1 MAKYNQITPADGW
14 YFVHE
19 NVVDK
24 DDKPYVVYRVAVWA
38 LDEENDVIGLIHA
51 SGLPLE
57 NTQTPKLIPPPP
69 VQGSY
74 LHESE
79 LSSVQSSCLKNKV

>member
-1 MAKYNQITPADGW
+1 MTKYNQITSADGW

-51 SGLPLE
+51 SGLPLD
-57 NTQTPKLIPPPP
+57 NTQTPKLISPPP

-79 LSSVQSSCLKNKV
+79 LSIVQFNCLKKQ